1 MVIVTFAVKEEGIS
15 LVRRLSGRQAHEWWT
30 EGALGEQRVAVVFVG
45 IGLKRREQLGELI
58 DQVRPAAVLGTGFSG
73 ATQPFLKA
81 GNLVFGAN
89 CSSDALI
96 KRVRQ
101 EGEVV
106 GAFRQVD
113 HVCGPEEKRRLSSGT
128 LAIDMESQGIHELC
142 VERNTPLLTARMISD
157 QIDESI
163 PAIFL
168 GKPPTRIGDHLAAV
182 RFALRMLM
190 LRERLARRV
199 VQIVGE
205 LGRV

>member
-1 MVIVTFAVKEEGIS
+1 MVLVTFAVKEEGIS
-15 LVRRLSGRQAHEWWT
+15 LVRRLSGRRAHEWWT
-30 EGALGEQRVAVVFVG
+30 EGTLGRQRVTVAFVG
-45 IGLKRREQLGELI
+45 IGLTRREQLGALI
-58 DQVRPAAVLGTGFSG
+58 DQVRPAAVVSTGFSG
-73 ATQPFLKA
+73 AAQPFLKP

-89 CSSDALI
+89 CSSDALVM
-96 KRVRQ
+96 RVRQ

-113 HVCGPEEKRRLSSGT
+113 HVCGPEEKMRLGNGT

-157 QIDESI
+157 KTDESI
-163 PAIFL
+163 PAMFL
-168 GKPPTRIGDHLAAV
+168 GKPPTRIRDHLAAV
-182 RFALRMLM
+182 RFAIRILM

-205 LGRV
+205 LGG